1 MKRRKG
7 MRILALILIR
17 VLMIQTFSV
26 QAASSDGYVTPNSS
40 SVKIGG
46 YQIKVTF
53 KNGINSLYTRNG
65 TSGKWKKIASGL
77 AAAGVFTTN
86 GANIY
91 YAKSTYSYISGN
103 GSSKIYCISVNGG
116 KSKHITT
123 IPNAGILAMHRYKD
137 NLYLTEFRGKGSPYP
152 TYVYSLK
159 TKKHTLFKENL
170 DINGAYKGYA
180 VMNEHYYKWT
190 VPLYAVNL
198 TTKKIVKTLASN
210 SYKHYVSGKYVYYT
224 DYTTS
229 LTTTRPE
236 EWKNGIFTIKRA
248 TVDGKNITAMTSNIT
263 GAVQSV
269 TAHSVTYT
277 DKNDI
282 TRTIKY

>member
-7 MRILALILIR
+7 MRILALILSL
-17 VLMIQTFSV
+17 VLMMQTFSV

-46 YQIKVTF
+46 YQIKTAY
-53 KNGINSLYTRNG
+53 KNSKSNLYIRKRN
-65 TSGKWKKIASGL
+65 SGKWKRL
-77 AAAGVFTTN
+77 ATGTTGIFTTN
-86 GANIY
+86 GSDIY
-91 YAKSTYSYISGN
+91 YVKSTYSYVSN
-103 GSSKIYCISVNGG
+103 SGSSKIYCISVKGG
-116 KSKHITT
+116 KPKHITT
-123 IPNAGILAMHRYKD
+123 ISNAGIFAMHRYKD

-152 TYVYSLK
+152 TYTYSLK
-159 TKKHTLFKENL
+159 TKKHTLFKDDL
-170 DINGAYKGYA
+170 DVNGAYKGYA
-180 VMNEHYYKWT
+180 IMNKHYHKWS
-190 VPLYAVNL
+190 VPLYSVNL
-198 TTKKIVKTLASN
+198 TTGRTTTLAKN
-210 SYKHYVSGKYVYYT
+210 CSYHYTTGKYVYYP

-229 LTTTRPE
+229 FTSVRPE
-236 EWKNGIFTIKRA
+236 EWRNKIFTIKRA

>member
-7 MRILALILIR
+7 MRILALILSL

-46 YQIKVTF
+46 YQIKTAY
-53 KNGINSLYTRNG
+53 KNGKSNLYIRKGNA
-65 TSGKWKKIASGL
+65 GKWKKL
-77 AAAGVFTTN
+77 ATGTTGIFTTN
-86 GANIY
+86 GSDIY
-91 YAKSTYSYISGN
+91 YVKSTYSYVSSS
-103 GSSKIYCISVNGG
+103 GSSKIYCISVKGG

-123 IPNAGILAMHRYKD
+123 ISNAWILAMHRYKD
-137 NLYLTEFRGKGSPYP
+137 NLYLTELSGKGAPYS
-152 TYVYSLK
+152 TYTYSLK
-159 TKKHTLFKENL
+159 TKKHALLKKDL

-180 VMNEHYYKWT
+180 IMNEHYHKWS
-190 VPLYAVNL
+190 VPLYSVNL
-198 TTKKIVKTLASN
+198 TTGRTITLAKN
-210 SYKHYVSGKYVYYT
+210 CLCHYTTGKYVYYP

-229 LTTTRPE
+229 FTSNRPE
-236 EWKNGIFTIKRA
+236 EWRNKIFTIKRA

-263 GAVQSV
+263 GAVQSI

-277 DKNDI
+277 EKNDI

>member
-1 MKRRKG
+1 M
-7 MRILALILIR
+7 
-17 VLMIQTFSV
+17 
-26 QAASSDGYVTPNSS
+26 
-40 SVKIGG
+40 
-46 YQIKVTF
+46 
-53 KNGINSLYTRNG
+53 
-65 TSGKWKKIASGL
+65 
-77 AAAGVFTTN
+77 
-86 GANIY
+86 
-91 YAKSTYSYISGN
+91 
-103 GSSKIYCISVNGG
+103 
-116 KSKHITT
+116 
-123 IPNAGILAMHRYKD
+123 
-137 NLYLTEFRGKGSPYP
+137 
-152 TYVYSLK
+152 K

-180 VMNEHYYKWT
+180 VMNEHYYKCT

-198 TTKKIVKTLASN
+198 TTKKIVKTLSSN

>member
-7 MRILALILIR
+7 MRILALILSL
-17 VLMIQTFSV
+17 VLMMQTFSV

-46 YQIKVTF
+46 YQIKTAY
-53 KNGINSLYTRNG
+53 KNGKSNLYIRKGNV
-65 TSGKWKKIASGL
+65 GKWKRL
-77 AAAGVFTTN
+77 ATGTTGIFTTN
-86 GANIY
+86 GSDIY
-91 YAKSTYSYISGN
+91 YVKSTYSYVSSS
-103 GSSKIYCISVNGG
+103 GSSKIYCISVKGG

-123 IPNAGILAMHRYKD
+123 IFNAGILAMHRYKD

-152 TYVYSLK
+152 TYTYSLK
-159 TKKHTLFKENL
+159 TKKYTLFKDDL
-170 DINGAYKGYA
+170 DVNGAYKGYA
-180 VMNEHYYKWT
+180 IMNKHYHKWS
-190 VPLYAVNL
+190 VPLYSVNL
-198 TTKKIVKTLASN
+198 TTGRTTTLAKN
-210 SYKHYVSGKYVYYT
+210 CSYHYTTGKYVYYP

-229 LTTTRPE
+229 FTSVRPE
-236 EWKNGIFTIKRA
+236 EWRNKIFTIKRA